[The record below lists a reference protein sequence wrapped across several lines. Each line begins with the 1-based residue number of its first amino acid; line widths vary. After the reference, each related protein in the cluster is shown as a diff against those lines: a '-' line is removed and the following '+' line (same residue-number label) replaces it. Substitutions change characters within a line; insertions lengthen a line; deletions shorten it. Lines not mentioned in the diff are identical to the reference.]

1 MKNKILDILY
11 KNEGNAVSG
20 QELSR
25 VLGVSRTAVWKH
37 IKSLI
42 SEGYKITSRRGK
54 GYSLAASDILNNY
67 ELRKHLTPGM
77 PFIFRKTVGS
87 TNNLAKETAR
97 GNKNEFMLVTADN
110 QESGRGRL
118 GKSFES
124 DNNKGVWCSFI
135 LKPGMTPENAL
146 IITVAA
152 ATAVCKTL
160 EQTCGLKAGIK
171 WPNDII
177 ANKKKVCG
185 ILSEMS
191 CETGVIEYIIVGIGI
206 NVLQKDEDF
215 SPEVSKIATSVLS
228 ETRRKIPRAEII
240 SSLCYN
246 MQEIYRL
253 VKADAMDEISKRWEK
268 YSVTDGKMIRIIKNG
283 FEIKALAEGIDEKGR
298 LVVTD
303 DNGET
308 ATYNSGEISVRGIM
322 GYT

>member
-11 KNEGNAVSG
+11 KNEGSAVSG

-25 VLGVSRTAVWKH
+25 ILGVSRTAVWKH
-37 IKSLI
+37 VKALI
-42 SEGYKITSRRGK
+42 SEGYKIISRGGK
-54 GYSLAASDILNNY
+54 GYSLTPSDILNKY
-67 ELRKHLTPGM
+67 ELGRHLEPGM
-77 PFIFRKTVGS
+77 PFVFRKTVGS

-97 GNKNEFMLVTADN
+97 DNMDEFMLVTAEN

-124 DNNKGVWCSFI
+124 DNNKGAWCSFI

-146 IITVAA
+146 IFTVAA

-177 ANKKKVCG
+177 TNKKKVCG

-191 CETGVIEYIIVGIGI
+191 CETGAIDYIIVGIGI

-228 ETRRKIPRAEII
+228 ETGRKIRRTEII

-246 MQEIYRL
+246 MQEIYGL
-253 VKADAMDEISKRWEK
+253 VKAGAMDEIAKRWKK
-268 YSVTDGKMIRIIKNG
+268 YSVTDGKMIKIIKNG
-283 FEIKALAEGIDEKGR
+283 SEIKALAEGIDEKGR
-298 LVVTD
+298 LVVTGN
-303 DNGET
+303 NGET
-308 ATYNSGEISVRGIM
+308 VTYNSGEISVRGIM
-322 GYT
+322 GYI